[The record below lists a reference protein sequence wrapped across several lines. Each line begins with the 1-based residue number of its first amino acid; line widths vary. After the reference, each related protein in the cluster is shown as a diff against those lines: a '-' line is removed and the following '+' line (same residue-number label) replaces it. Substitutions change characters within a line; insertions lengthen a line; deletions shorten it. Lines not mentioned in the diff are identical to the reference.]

1 MMEQKGTDK
10 RRIRVA
16 AELELDLIEK
26 IDHERKGRC
35 SRATIVRMAL
45 LDRYQD
51 RANKKIKVA

>member
-1 MMEQKGTDK
+1 MMEQNGTDK

-16 AELELDLIEK
+16 AELELDLVAK

-45 LDRYQD
+45 LDRYQKTK
-51 RANKKIKVA
+51 RTSKQVA